1 MSSHQEYLLLALE
14 QARSRR
20 GFCAPNP
27 AVGAV
32 LVKDG
37 MIIAQGAHQAAGSP
51 HAEIEVLKVAGEAA
65 HGATLYVTLEPCN
78 HQGRTPPCTEAI
90 IQHGIAAV
98 FYAYADP
105 NFQVKGRGAAR
116 LGEAALQVEQL
127 SLNEVDE
134 FYKSYAHWLSTHRP
148 FVTAKLA
155 LSLDGKIAGVNGEPV
170 LITGAEAQHYTHQ
183 RRRSSDAILTSAR
196 TIIQDNPRFNV
207 RLGDETISKPLYV
220 IDRLAQLPL
229 DALVLQ
235 TTSSVTIFHDK
246 TAPAEK
252 LKNLESAGVRCVELS
267 SESGLLSESVIVEFI
282 GQDGVHDLWLEAG
295 GKLFESFYEA
305 QLINRLLFYIAP
317 KTLGVQAYP
326 AFQAPHDFFNDSKAV
341 RWFSLG
347 QDVVCEIDKA

>member
-1 MSSHQEYLLLALE
+1 VSAHQEYLLLALE

-37 MIIAQGAHQAAGSP
+37 LVIAQGAHQAAGSP
-51 HAEIEVLKVAGEAA
+51 HAEIEVLKIAGEAA
-65 HGATLYVTLEPCN
+65 RGATLYVTLEPCN
-78 HQGRTPPCTEAI
+78 HQGLTPPCTEAI

-105 NFQVKGRGAAR
+105 NSQVKGRGAAR
-116 LGEAALQVEQL
+116 LAEAALRVEQL

-134 FYKSYAHWLSTHRP
+134 FYKSYAYWLRTHHP

-155 LSLDGKIAGVNGEPV
+155 LSLDGKIAGANGEPV

-183 RRRSSDAILTSAR
+183 RRRSSDAILSSVR

-229 DALVLQ
+229 EALVLK
-235 TTSSVTIFHDK
+235 TASSVTIFHDK
-246 TAPAEK
+246 AVPAEK
-252 LKNLESAGVRCVELS
+252 LKNLESVGVRCVELS
-267 SESGLLSESVIVEFI
+267 SESGLLSESAVVEFI
-282 GQDGVHDLWLEAG
+282 GQDGIHDLWLEAG

-317 KTLGVQAYP
+317 KTLGAQAYP
-326 AFQAPHDFFNDSKAV
+326 AFQAPHDFFSDAKAL

-347 QDVVCEIDKA
+347 QDVVCEIE